1 MKGIITLAASAMV
14 LTMATQATAQE
25 LRVAVYTSS
34 EPHLKLLNELAEG
47 FKASHP
53 GVTVRFETIPV
64 ADYTQK
70 LSFQVAGG
78 KAPDVAWMMEDAA
91 PAFIEA
97 NILMD
102 LTPALQAMP
111 DYDLADFTDPAMALW
126 RTGDQVYGVPFSTSP
141 FLIYYNK
148 AMFDKAGLEDPKQL
162 AEKGEWNMKKFQDV
176 STQLVAAN
184 PGKWAFEFKD
194 GEGYASRMTHALL
207 PPIRAYG
214 ADLWEDGKCG
224 LESPGAVR
232 AVQQIHDMVFKDKS
246 IVPPGEQGDY
256 FSGNSAMTVNQISR
270 ASKMAEAGFDWG
282 VAPLPTGPN
291 GEEGPVIGQAGFVVF
306 DSSPNKELAAEL
318 VAQMTNKDGVIALS
332 QFFPP
337 ARQSVLSSDAFLNN
351 NQYLSPE
358 MMGFVAD
365 AIQTG
370 RVVAAHERVP
380 QILAAMKPRVDALWR
395 ADADVGKSLQ
405 GVCAAIQPLL

>member
-1 MKGIITLAASAMV
+1 MKGIFTLAVSAMV
-14 LTMATQATAQE
+14 LMATQATAQD

-34 EPHLKLLNELAEG
+34 EPHLKLLNQLADR
-47 FKASHP
+47 FKTSHS
-53 GVTVRFETIPV
+53 GVNVRFETIPV

-97 NILMD
+97 NVLMD
-102 LTPALQAMP
+102 IAPVLQALP
-111 DYDLADFTDPAMALW
+111 DYDLKDFTDPAMALW
-126 RTGDQVYGVPFSTSP
+126 RKGDQVYGVPFSTSP

-148 AMFDKAGLEDPKQL
+148 TMFDKAGLEYPRQL
-162 AEKGEWNMKKFQDV
+162 AEKGEWNMTKFQEI
-176 STQLVAAN
+176 SKQLVAAN

-214 ADLWEDGKCG
+214 GDLWENGKCA
-224 LESPGAVR
+224 LESPGAVQ
-232 AVQQIHDMVFKDKS
+232 AVQQIHDMVFKDKT
-246 IVPPGEQGDY
+246 IVPPGEQGDF

-282 VAPLPTGPN
+282 IAPLPTGPD

-318 VAQMTNKDGVIALS
+318 VAQMTSKEGVAALA

-337 ARQSVLSSDAFLNN
+337 ARQSVLSSDEFLND

-365 AIQTG
+365 AIEKG
-370 RVVAAHERVP
+370 RVVDAHERVP

-395 ADADVGKSLQ
+395 PDADVVKSLQ

>member
-1 MKGIITLAASAMV
+1 MKGIFTLTASAMV
-14 LTMATQATAQE
+14 LMAAQASAQD

-34 EPHLKLLNELAEG
+34 EPHLKLLNQLADG

-53 GVTVRFETIPV
+53 GVSVRFETIPV

-102 LTPALQAMP
+102 LTPVLQAFP
-111 DYDLADFTDPAMALW
+111 NYDIADFTDPAMALW
-126 RTGDQVYGVPFSTSP
+126 RKGDQVYGVPFSTSP

-148 AMFDKAGLEDPKQL
+148 AMFDKAGLEDPKQI
-162 AEKGEWNMKKFQDV
+162 AEKGEWNMTKFQEV
-176 STQLVAAN
+176 SKQLVAAN
-184 PGKWAFEFKD
+184 PGKYAFEFKD

-214 ADLWEDGKCG
+214 GDLWEDGKCG
-224 LESPGAVR
+224 LESPGAVK
-232 AVQQIHDMVFKDKS
+232 AVQQIHDMVFKDKT
-246 IVPPGEQGDY
+246 IVPPGTQGDY

-270 ASKMAEAGFDWG
+270 ASKMKEAGFDWG

-306 DSSPNKELAAEL
+306 EASPNKELAAEL
-318 VAQMTNKDGVIALS
+318 VAQMTDKEGVAALA

-337 ARQSVLSSDAFLNN
+337 ARRSVLTSDAFLNK

-358 MMGFVAD
+358 MMGFVA
-365 AIQTG
+365 AGIEKG

-395 ADADVGKSLQ
+395 PDADVAKSLQ

>member
-1 MKGIITLAASAMV
+1 MKGILKLAASAIV
-14 LTMATQATAQE
+14 LMATQASAE
-25 LRVAVYTSS
+25 DLRVAVYTSS
-34 EPHLKLLNELAEG
+34 EPHLKLLNQLADK

-53 GVTVRFETIPV
+53 DVNVRFETIPV

-102 LTPALQAMP
+102 LTPVLQAFP
-111 DYDLADFTDPAMALW
+111 EYDVADFTDPAMALW
-126 RTGDQVYGVPFSTSP
+126 RKGDQVYGVPFSTSP

-162 AEKGEWNMKKFQDV
+162 AEKGEWTMAKFQDV
-176 STQLVAAN
+176 SKQLVAAN
-184 PGKWAFEFKD
+184 PGKYAFEFKD

-214 ADLWEDGKCG
+214 GDLWEDGQCG
-224 LESPGAVR
+224 LESPGAAQ
-232 AVQQIHDMVFKDKS
+232 AVQQIHDMVFKDKT
-246 IVPPGEQGDY
+246 IVPPGTQGDF
-256 FSGNSAMTVNQISR
+256 FSGSSAMTVNQISR

-306 DSSPNKELAAEL
+306 NSSPNKELAAEL
-318 VAQMTNKDGVIALS
+318 VAQMTNKEGVAALA

-337 ARQSVLSSDAFLNN
+337 ARQSVLSSDAFLNK

-365 AIQTG
+365 AIQKG
-370 RVVAAHERVP
+370 RVVAAHENVP

-395 ADADVGKSLQ
+395 ADADVAKSLQ

>member
-1 MKGIITLAASAMV
+1 MKGILRLTASAIV
-14 LTMATQATAQE
+14 LMATQASAE
-25 LRVAVYTSS
+25 DLRVAVYTSS
-34 EPHLKLLNELAEG
+34 EPHLKLLNQLADT

-53 GVTVRFETIPV
+53 GVNVRFETIPV

-70 LSFQVAGG
+70 LSFQIAGG
-78 KAPDVAWMMEDAA
+78 KAPDIAWMMEDAA
-91 PAFIEA
+91 PAFIQA

-102 LTPALQAMP
+102 LTPALQAFP

-126 RTGDQVYGVPFSTSP
+126 RKGEQVYGVPFSTSP

-148 AMFDKAGLEDPKQL
+148 AMFNKAGLEDPRQL
-162 AEKGEWNMKKFQDV
+162 AEKGEWTMTKFQEV
-176 STQLVAAN
+176 SRQLVAAN

-194 GEGYASRMTHALL
+194 GEGYTSRMTHALL

-214 ADLWEDGKCG
+214 GDLWENGKCG
-224 LESPGAVR
+224 LESESAVQ

-306 DSSPNKELAAEL
+306 ASSPNKELAAAL
-318 VAQMTNKDGVIALS
+318 VAQMTSKEGVGALA

-337 ARQSVLSSDAFLNN
+337 ARQSVLTSDAFLNN

-365 AIQTG
+365 AIRKG

-395 ADADVGKSLQ
+395 ADADVAKSLQ